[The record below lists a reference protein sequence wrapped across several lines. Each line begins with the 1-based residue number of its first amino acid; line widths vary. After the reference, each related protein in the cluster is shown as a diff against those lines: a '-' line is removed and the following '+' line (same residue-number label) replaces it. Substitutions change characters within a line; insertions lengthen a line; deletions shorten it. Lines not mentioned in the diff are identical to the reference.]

1 MRSQCGNSQILIPT
15 ASKAPALSGLSWFR
29 EMSPSVYSA
38 IVPHRR
44 LSLLPPLPAAVWLGT
59 CLLFCCCSAA
69 DEDDDDGD
77 ITPFY
82 ANPYKVIL
90 PAAEA
95 APKRAMI
102 RRAGPRLRTF
112 LVELSDFRHH
122 FFPLRLLFLVC
133 ASPR

>member
-1 MRSQCGNSQILIPT
+1 MGEWT
-15 ASKAPALSGLSWFR
+15 DEW
-29 EMSPSVYSA
+29 MD
-38 IVPHRR
+38 
-44 LSLLPPLPAAVWLGT
+44 GT

-82 ANPYKVIL
+82 ANPYQLIL
-90 PAAEA
+90 SAEA
-95 APKRAMI
+95 VPKRAMI

-112 LVELSDFRHH
+112 LVELSDFRHD